1 MPMRALAA
9 VVLALIVC
17 APVFAR
23 SQSAHLRISHAS
35 PLTAKGTGFKSR
47 EFVKVTLMMGHVKKV
62 HGAQASANGTFSVKW
77 QGITIQNCNWS
88 ITAVGGHGSHAALRS
103 NPATCQTLPPFDG

>member
-35 PLTAKGTGFKSR
+35 PVTAKGIGFKSR
-47 EFVKVTLMMGHVKKV
+47 EFVKVTLKMGHLKKV
-62 HGAQASANGTFSVKW
+62 HGARASATGTFSVKW
-77 QGITIQNCNWS
+77 PGISIQNCDWS
-88 ITAVGGHGSHAALRS
+88 ITAVGGHGSRASLHS
-103 NPATCQTLPPFDG
+103 NPATCQSLPPFDG